1 MKMDEAGIITR
12 YFLRETDPSLR
23 EGIGD
28 DAAVIELS
36 SSQLVVTTDSLVSGV
51 HFESDRDADAI
62 GHKALAVNLSDMAA
76 MGATPHWALLAL
88 TLPSANDA
96 WLSAFAAGFFR
107 LAERYQVDLIGGD
120 TTLGPLTIT
129 LSLLGACVGGR
140 YLSRRGARVGDGI
153 YVTGRVADVALLA
166 LHAEQLH
173 HYPEAYDDSQRRTMY
188 PEARVRAGEILTH
201 YASAAIDVSDGIL
214 KDLNQLLTASAV
226 GAELRIDDIPVAP
239 LVDEL
244 CPTIETRLEVL
255 SYGDDYELLFIMQ
268 DDRLDDLTRELAA
281 LNTAVTRIGIVRQE
295 NDLCCT
301 WQGKKIDLPRSLGYD
316 HFAQQ

>member
-1 MKMDEAGIITR
+1 MKMDEAGIIAR
-12 YFLRETDPSLR
+12 HFLRQTAPTVE

-28 DAAVIELS
+28 DAAVVELFRR
-36 SSQLVVTTDSLVSGV
+36 QLVVTTDSLVSGV

-107 LAERYQVDLIGGD
+107 LAERYQVGLIGGD
-120 TTLGPLTIT
+120 TTSGPLTIT

-153 YVTGRVADVALLA
+153 YLTGRVADVALLA
-166 LHAEQLH
+166 LHAERLH
-173 HYPEAYDDSQRRTMY
+173 HYSEAYDDSQRRTLY
-188 PEARVRAGEILTH
+188 PEARVHEGEILAR
-201 YASAAIDVSDGIL
+201 YASAAIDISDGIL
-214 KDLNQLLTASAV
+214 KDLSRLLAASAV
-226 GAELRIDDIPVAP
+226 GGELSIDAIPVAP

-244 CPTIETRLEVL
+244 CPTIETRLEAL
-255 SYGDDYELLFIMQ
+255 AYGDDYELLFTMQ
-268 DDRLDDLTRELAA
+268 DDELNDLTRELAT
-281 LNTAVTRIGIVRQE
+281 LNTAVTRIGVVCQG

-301 WQGKKIDLPRSLGYD
+301 WQDKKIDLPDSLGYD
-316 HFAQQ
+316 HFAR